1 MGDPRHFDRIT
12 RADVRVFFLLL
23 AAIAALAWGA
33 WIDGQDREL
42 MEKARN
48 RTPEVVSK

>member
-1 MGDPRHFDRIT
+1 MGDVRYFDKLT

-23 AAIAALAWGA
+23 SAIAALAWGA

-42 MEKARN
+42 MQKARN